1 MNPAS
6 RWPWPLLKSW
16 LSIPSGAGLTL
27 LQNRILYNL
36 SQIILSFF
44 IFPCHPKSKVN
55 ALTCAA
61 YIKIAYILSHF
72 GYAMLPSFSC
82 LIRNGLLFP
91 ENLLLQEG
99 NEYICNLRILFPIKI
114 NHSLK
119 LQKLQKP
126 PAFHTSRQ
134 IQLSLWYRQINQGK
148 VNYWLAQ
155 KTVNGRAENYTFK
168 NAMMFR
174 QFWKRFLP

>member
-6 RWPWPLLKSW
+6 RWLWPLLKSW

-55 ALTCAA
+55 ALTCAT

-114 NHSLK
+114 NRRLK
-119 LQKLQKP
+119 LQKLQKT
-126 PAFHTSRQ
+126 PAFHASRQ
-134 IQLSLWYRQINQGK
+134 IQLSL
-148 VNYWLAQ
+148 
-155 KTVNGRAENYTFK
+155 
-168 NAMMFR
+168 
-174 QFWKRFLP
+174 